1 MRPLVGITL
10 GDGDE
15 PGVHAMRE
23 DYVRSVE
30 QAGAVPVVLPPTR
43 PEDVPVLLDRLDG
56 ILLSGGVDVD
66 PGLYGQAPHAK
77 LGRVNRRR
85 DDFEL
90 ALTREALRRDAPIL
104 AICRGQQVLNVA
116 TGGTL
121 IQDIPS
127 LVEGAMEHGAR
138 GARCRRSHQVA
149 VTFRLRQILGADT
162 VSVNS
167 LHHQAVDRIGQGLV
181 MSARCPQ
188 DGVVEGLEMPG
199 RQFVIAVQWHPESFW
214 NQSDSFQPLFDA
226 HVEACRAGAL
236 VRPGKAARAL
246 AGVRS

>member
-1 MRPLVGITL
+1 
-10 GDGDE
+10 
-15 PGVHAMRE
+15 
-23 DYVRSVE
+23 
-30 QAGAVPVVLPPTR
+30 
-43 PEDVPVLLDRLDG
+43 
-56 ILLSGGVDVD
+56 
-66 PGLYGQAPHAK
+66 
-77 LGRVNRRR
+77 
-85 DDFEL
+85 
-90 ALTREALRRDAPIL
+90 
-104 AICRGQQVLNVA
+104 VLNVA